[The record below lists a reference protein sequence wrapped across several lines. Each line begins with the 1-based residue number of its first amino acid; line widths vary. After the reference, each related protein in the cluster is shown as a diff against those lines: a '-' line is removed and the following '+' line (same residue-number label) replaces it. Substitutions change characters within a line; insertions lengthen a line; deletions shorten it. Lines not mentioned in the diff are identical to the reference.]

1 MIDFI
6 AGIGIGL
13 ALGVGVYI
21 VGQFLA
27 WRRRMGPKLPEL

>member
-1 MIDFI
+1 MINFL

-21 VGQFLA
+21 VGRFLA
-27 WRRRMGPKLPEL
+27 WRRAMGPKLPEL

>member
-1 MIDFI
+1 MINFL
-6 AGIGIGL
+6 AGVGIGL

-21 VGQFLA
+21 VGQLLA

>member
-1 MIDFI
+1 MINFL

-21 VGQFLA
+21 VGRFLA
-27 WRRRMGPKLPEL
+27 WRRSLGPKLPEL

>member
-1 MIDFI
+1 MINFL

>member
-6 AGIGIGL
+6 AGVGFGL

>member
-1 MIDFI
+1 MIDFF
-6 AGIGIGL
+6 AGIGVGL

>member
-1 MIDFI
+1 MIDFL

>member
-6 AGIGIGL
+6 AGVGIGL

-21 VGQFLA
+21 VGRLLA
-27 WRRRMGPKLPEL
+27 WRRAMGPKLPEL